1 MGFFDKFEAK
11 ELNVSTKKVSV
22 KATPRERMVEGLKA
36 QIKYAEYVNKFKTYK
51 DGVEKYLEENDAKR
65 SPFWFTFANG
75 QYGTTLK
82 FGTSFISPW
91 TKIKAGTPVDVGTD
105 ISHLIEFYKD
115 SIEAVERGELDDI
128 INTIANK
135 PRKPR
140 TPKVKDTEGQ
150 GELEAAPEATK
161 PVDDQPV
168 IEVQDEII
176 PHQTVSSRRSHK
188 K

>member
-11 ELNVSTKKVSV
+11 ELNVSTKKVPA
-22 KATPRERMVEGLKA
+22 KETPRERMASGLKT
-36 QIKYAEYVNKFKTYK
+36 QIKYAEYVNKFKTFEQGVAEYK
-51 DGVEKYLEENDAKR
+51 KEHDKTRV
-65 SPFWFTFANG
+65 PFWFTFVNG

-91 TKIKAGTPVDVGTD
+91 SKIKAGKPVDIGTD

-128 INTIANK
+128 INPIANK

-140 TPKVKDTEGQ
+140 TTKGKSVEGQ
-150 GELEAAPEATK
+150 GELTRELDEEQPV
-161 PVDDQPV
+161 VDDDDIKPT
-168 IEVQDEII
+168 
-176 PHQTVSSRRSHK
+176 QTVSSRNSNK